1 MRSLIILTSLSIVFG
16 CSDSP
21 ENETPFIE
29 SFAPT
34 SMDQMM
40 PGPQPEFDSGVTQ
53 PADATSPQPDGSM
66 TPIADMGTT
75 MNMDLPPDPMVNTG
89 WIGGPC
95 DRDTDCNFDEGYCL
109 PEQDGFPRGMCTQG
123 CSGLCPDRDGM
134 PVTFC
139 AADVIESGTCVQ
151 RCDSTFF
158 AATGCRPG
166 YTCEGRDRAGEPQNN
181 IGVCVPGSEP
191 IEMMPPTDVN
201 QACLNTLTE
210 LGVQYTVASSPDDS
224 PSNRPDLTCR
234 LNTPLY
240 VQSPIGNVD
249 YLVHSR
255 SESSSVFVTCY
266 FARALLRLSELL
278 EELDVVRVGHIGTYN
293 CRVISGTD
301 TLSEHG
307 NANAIDLK
315 WFETRDGHRYD
326 VEDHWEHGRTSG
338 FATEEGEW
346 LYQVSRQMFNRRI
359 FNIILTPEF
368 NAAHDNHFHVDM
380 TPGARFIESNGG
392 GYYIGPN
399 VHGD

>member
-1 MRSLIILTSLSIVFG
+1 MRVLTIFAALSLMFA
-16 CSDSP
+16 CSDTPESESP
-21 ENETPFIE
+21 LVGAFVPPQT
-29 SFAPT
+29 
-34 SMDQMM
+34 DQMVTE
-40 PGPQPEFDSGVTQ
+40 PTGNQDAGVAQQSDAGTTEPDTTTPTQ
-53 PADATSPQPDGSM
+53 
-66 TPIADMGTT
+66 DMGTT
-75 MNMDLPPDPMVNTG
+75 MSMDLPPDPMVNSG

-95 DRDTDCNFDEGYCL
+95 DGDADCNFDGGYCL
-109 PEQDGFPRGMCTQG
+109 PEADGFPRGMCTQS
-123 CSGLCPDRDGM
+123 CAGLCPDRDGM

-139 AADVIESGTCVQ
+139 AADVIDSGTCVQ

-166 YTCEGRDRAGEPQNN
+166 YTCEGRDRAGEPPNN
-181 IGVCVPGSEP
+181 IGVCVPGDAPVEVT
-191 IEMMPPTDVN
+191 PPTNVN

-224 PSNRPDLTCR
+224 PSGRPDLTCR

-249 YLVHSR
+249 YLVHNR
-255 SESSSVFVTCY
+255 TESSAVFITCY
-266 FARALLRLSELL
+266 FARALFRLSELL

-315 WFETRDGHRYD
+315 WFETSDGRRYD
-326 VEDHWEHGRTSG
+326 VEDHWEHGRTRD
-338 FATEEGEW
+338 FDTQEGEW
-346 LYQVSRQMFNRRI
+346 LYQVSRQMYNRRI

-380 TPGARFIESNGG
+380 TPGAQFIESNGG
-392 GYYIGPN
+392 GHYIGPN